1 MPRPPEAKSKVRQA
15 AAAVLHRD
23 GAAQLTLDAVAREA
37 GVSKGGLLY
46 HYPSKDALLT
56 DVLDRFL
63 QEAEADIGRRESQ
76 DAAGTGRFARAY
88 LGSTLDTPPEQP
100 GASALLAAISLNPAL
115 LEGVRARYHAW
126 QARAE
131 HDGLPPGLGTL
142 LRLAAD
148 GLWLAELFSLAPPTP
163 EERASL
169 NSTVERLTRG
179 AP

>member
-1 MPRPPEAKSKVRQA
+1 MSRPPEAKNKVRQA

-46 HYPSKDALLT
+46 HYPSKDALLQ

-63 QEAEADIGRRESQ
+63 QEAEADIARREALDQFPS
-76 DAAGTGRFARAY
+76 GRFARAY
-88 LGSTLDTPPEQP
+88 LGSTLDTPPEEP

-115 LEGVRARYHAW
+115 LDGVRARYRDW

-131 HDGLPPGLGTL
+131 RDGLPPGLGTL

-148 GLWLAELFSLAPPTP
+148 GLWLAELFDLAPPTAQ
-163 EERASL
+163 ERAAL
-169 NSTVERLTRG
+169 AAAAQRLTQET
-179 AP
+179 P